1 MEVREA
7 SLDVGKACIRS
18 TVALF
23 APSALPAV
31 AAFGTI
37 AAMNILLTGFEPF
50 AGDVINP
57 SWEVARSLQ
66 GQVVAGATIHARCL
80 PTTFSGAPAALAS
93 AISIFQPAL
102 VIGLGLASGRA
113 EVSIERV
120 AINLMDARI
129 PDNAGDRPLDRPVRD
144 SGPDAY
150 FSTLPVKAMRDG
162 LRAAGHPAGLS
173 LSAGAFVCN
182 QVFYEMQHLT
192 AGRDVRSGFI
202 HLPALP
208 EQAARAQPPVPSMGL
223 AAQID
228 AIRLAIAIAL
238 QPGGEGLE
246 PTADE
251 GAPTS

>member
-1 MEVREA
+1 MEVPEA
-7 SLDVGKACIRS
+7 TLDVGKACIRS
-18 TVALF
+18 RV
-23 APSALPAV
+23 ALPAV
-31 AAFGTI
+31 AAFGTMT
-37 AAMNILLTGFEPF
+37 AMNILLTGFEPF

-66 GQVVAGATIHARCL
+66 GHVVGGAMIHARCL
-80 PTTFSGAPAALAS
+80 PTSFSEAPAALAS
-93 AISIFQPAL
+93 AISIFKPRL
-102 VIGLGLASGRA
+102 VIALGLASGRA

-129 PDNAGDRPLDRPVRD
+129 PDNAGDRPLDRPVREG
-144 SGPDAY
+144 GPDAY

-182 QVFYEMQHLT
+182 QVFYELQHLT
-192 AGRDVRSGFI
+192 AGRGAMSGFI

-208 EQAARAQPPVPSMGL
+208 EQAARALPSVPSMGL

-238 QPGGEGLE
+238 EPGGQAGV
-246 PTADE
+246 PAADE